1 MQLIIFGVA
10 DSWNLFI
17 VATLVGIGL
26 VANFNHLSVMQVA
39 SMGPADYARP
49 ELAGVIKGLLIVQ
62 FFGIFF
68 LPPLVFAYL
77 ADPHPLP

>member
-1 MQLIIFGVA
+1 MQLIIFGLLTGGIVFVA
-10 DSWNLFI
+10 SF
-17 VATLVGIGL
+17 VGISI

-49 ELAGVIKGLLIVQ
+49 EIAGVIKGLLIVQ

-77 ADPHPLP
+77 ADPHPLA